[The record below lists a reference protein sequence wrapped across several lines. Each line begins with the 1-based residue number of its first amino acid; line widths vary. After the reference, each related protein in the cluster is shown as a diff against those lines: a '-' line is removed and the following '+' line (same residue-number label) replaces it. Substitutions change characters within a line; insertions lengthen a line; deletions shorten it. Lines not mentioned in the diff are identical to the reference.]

1 MYLDVKSRYI
11 QKIYKIIYTRKI
23 RKINSEWNAIL
34 LFRLNY
40 KSQPKKIRYNPEQ
53 GFLLGDLLSSSP
65 RAIHHPSSRRRR
77 KSIDGASAWPTGR
90 ERKCPSKLLRFAS
103 FLLFPVKNPYETRQM
118 VGRDF
123 ATFFCRGDK
132 RLLRGR
138 RGEREREKKIDK
150 NESPFLD
157 PRHLQPRRNIGK
169 NIQMLAPS
177 IRDYHHDTA
186 IDFQRPLERPI
197 GDESP
202 INVA

>member
-1 MYLDVKSRYI
+1 MAR
-11 QKIYKIIYTRKI
+11 
-23 RKINSEWNAIL
+23 
-34 LFRLNY
+34 
-40 KSQPKKIRYNPEQ
+40 
-53 GFLLGDLLSSSP
+53 P
-65 RAIHHPSSRRRR
+65 RGQQDARENVQVNCFVSRRSAFSRWKTRTRR
-77 KSIDGASAWPTGR
+77 DRWLAVTSQLFFVAGINDYWEAEEER
-90 ERKCPSKLLRFAS
+90 ER
-103 FLLFPVKNPYETRQM
+103 
-118 VGRDF
+118 
-123 ATFFCRGDK
+123 
-132 RLLRGR
+132 
-138 RGEREREKKIDK
+138 EREREKKIDK